1 MIRSSVR
8 TALLTALLLAA
19 CTPAPPAQAP
29 QSEPPTTDVD
39 GADPYLTALQST
51 PVEGQWFFRADEG
64 VSSACFGVPE
74 SECQLSFV
82 CEAPSGMVTVI
93 YSHELVPDQLTV
105 LRVFTTSTTIDL
117 DARSMNEG
125 LPSVTARLVDLAS
138 AAQTP
143 LIEALTPAQQRFGV
157 EVQGEMTVFTWDE
170 SIARALAACRE

>member
-1 MIRSSVR
+1 MTRSSLR
-8 TALLTALLLAA
+8 TALPALLLIA
-19 CTPAPPAQAP
+19 CAPAPQPPEAPEPTPAA
-29 QSEPPTTDVD
+29 TDIV
-39 GADPYLTALQST
+39 GTDPYAAALQST

-82 CEAPSGMVTVI
+82 CEAPSGEVTVI

-105 LRVFTTSTTIDL
+105 LRVFTANTVIDL

-138 AAQTP
+138 AAQGP
-143 LIEALTPAQQRFGV
+143 LMEALTPPQERFGV
-157 EVQGEMTVFTWDE
+157 EVQGQMTVFPWDE
-170 SIARALAACRE
+170 SVARTLAACR